1 MNQGKIKSKKN
12 RYSLPT
18 AASILQDMIKSST
31 TNIEGSTGENTMKV
45 ITVANQKGG
54 VGKTATVVSLA
65 GAFAMLKRKVL
76 VVDLDAQAN
85 ASSWL
90 AGTTFPDGVVVYDV
104 LLRKAKIQDCIVET
118 PENIDLLPANLSL
131 ASLDLDL
138 LSVLSRE
145 HRLARELDAVTN
157 KYSYCLI
164 DCPPNLSM
172 TTLNGLM
179 AAHYVMAPVECK
191 TEAFQAL
198 PRLANTIGS
207 VVAERRELLPFYA
220 LPTFLERT
228 NLARDIYQRL
238 QDTFEAGCL
247 PPINKSTRIAEAFTS
262 HKTIFSYDPTS
273 TGAVDYMRAAKEFL
287 YAIREIRKEERQEAE
302 SLG

>member
-1 MNQGKIKSKKN
+1 
-12 RYSLPT
+12 
-18 AASILQDMIKSST
+18 
-31 TNIEGSTGENTMKV
+31 MKV
-45 ITVANQKGG
+45 IAIANQKGG
-54 VGKTATVVSLA
+54 TGKTATAINMA
-65 GAFAMLKRKVL
+65 GALNQLGRKVL

-90 AGTTFPDGVVVYDV
+90 TGTSFPDGQVVYDV
-104 LLRKAKIQDCIVET
+104 LLRKSKIHDCIINT

-145 HRLARELDAVTN
+145 YRLARELEVLHN

-179 AAHYVMAPVECK
+179 AAHYVIAPVECK

-207 VVAERRELLPFYA
+207 VVTERRGLLPFYA
-220 LPTFLERT
+220 LPTFMERT
-228 NLARDIYQRL
+228 NLARDIHQQL
-238 QDTFEAGCL
+238 QNTFEAGCL
-247 PPINKSTRIAEAFTS
+247 PAINKSTRIAEAFTN
-262 HKTIFSYDPTS
+262 HQTIFSYDPTS
-273 TGAVDYMRAAKEFL
+273 TGALDYMRTTKEFL
-287 YAIREIRKEERQEAE
+287 YAIREARQEIQEAE
-302 SLG
+302 SIG